1 MLTLTSSIYRLDIC
15 SGEPLRINDV
25 SSVFRSL
32 IHVLAWFLLLVPVP
46 PPALATPVQAVCK
59 KSFTKGVREVP
70 GQEAVSVD
78 RTHLRNEGERTGED
92 VPVFNN
98 RDFQSIT
105 HFLGSHASIV
115 TRPVSATFRLLSL
128 VHDLSLG
135 SVRWVLRSRK
145 LPESLPD
152 CSGTG
157 SMDLREWERRLD
169 DLTGSESGMGTLDLL
184 VDGEEYFTRLEKRV
198 KEASESIKIRT
209 YIFDNDDTAIELADI
224 LREKSMEV
232 DVRILLDGQ
241 GTIMATGTD
250 ADSLPEGYK
259 PPVSVRSYLTA
270 GSSVRVRQQF
280 NLWLTGDHAKT
291 TIIDSRWAFLGG
303 MNIGREYRHE
313 WHDVMVELQGPVVDE
328 LEREFDKI
336 WSHAGVLGDLEKIL
350 FHLRKK
356 KRSTHEIG
364 YPLRVLYTRPGD
376 REIYYSQLEAI
387 KRSKNYIFIETPYFT
402 DDAMLHSLAL
412 ARKRGVDV
420 RVILPRD
427 PNWAIMR
434 SNNALTVKYLMER
447 GVKVYLYQG
456 MTHVKAAVYDGWAC
470 LGSANHDNLSF
481 RTNYEIN
488 IATSHLPVVKK
499 LLKDIFERDFLRSVE
514 LLEPLPIRITDY
526 LLEVVADQL

>member
-1 MLTLTSSIYRLDIC
+1 MLTWKSSICRLDIC
-15 SGEPLRINDV
+15 SGEPLKCSAVR
-25 SSVFRSL
+25 SVFHHL
-32 IHVLAWFLLLVPVP
+32 ICGLTWLFLLVLIPSPVLAM
-46 PPALATPVQAVCK
+46 PVQIANK
-59 KSFTKGVREVP
+59 TSFIKGEGEIP
-70 GQEAVSVD
+70 GPEPVSVD
-78 RTHLRNEGERTGED
+78 RSHFRNEGERTGGD

-98 RDFQSIT
+98 RNFQSIT
-105 HFLGSHASIV
+105 HFLGSHVSII

-145 LPESLPD
+145 VPEFLPG

-157 SMDLREWERRLD
+157 SMDLQEWEMRLD
-169 DLTGSESGMGTLDLL
+169 ELTGPVSSTGTLDLL
-184 VDGEEYFTRLEKRV
+184 VDGEEYFTRLERRV
-198 KEASESIKIRT
+198 KEASDSIKIRT

-232 DVRILLDGQ
+232 DVCVLLDGQ

-259 PPVSVRSYLTA
+259 PPVSVRSYLTS

-280 NLWLTGDHAKT
+280 NLWFTGDHAKT

-303 MNIGREYRHE
+303 MNIGREYRYE

-336 WSHAGVLGDLEKIL
+336 WSHAGALGDLGKVL
-350 FHLRKK
+350 FHLRKR
-356 KRSTHEIG
+356 KRSTHEAG

-387 KRSKNYIFIETPYFT
+387 RRSKNYIFIETPYFT
-402 DDAMLHSLAL
+402 DDAMLHYLAL
-412 ARKRGVDV
+412 ARLRGVDV

-434 SNNALTVKYLMER
+434 SNNALTAKYLIER
-447 GVKVYLYQG
+447 GVRVYHYQG

-470 LGSANHDNLSF
+470 LGSANYDNLSF

-488 IATSHLPVVKK
+488 IATSHPPVVKK
-499 LLKDIFERDFLRSVE
+499 LLKGIFERDFLRSVE
-514 LLEPLPIRITDY
+514 LLEPPPISDTDY